1 MDAARTLDYPNF
13 VAGSLTTPP
22 GQDVPD
28 MSGPT
33 CCRGLAFIAAD
44 FMYDELRQLNPVQE
58 LHRRFWSLMT
68 AGSSLTGS
76 LYFFRVLR
84 YVPLDE
90 PAELPALQGST
101 SMFFRGPTEVC
112 TSCLQSL
119 VDKHDDIAGA
129 DDGLYDVCLFMP
141 RAFI

>member
-76 LYFFRVLR
+76 IFF
-84 YVPLDE
+84 
-90 PAELPALQGST
+90 
-101 SMFFRGPTEVC
+101 
-112 TSCLQSL
+112 SC
-119 VDKHDDIAGA
+119 VA
-129 DDGLYDVCLFMP
+129 V
-141 RAFI
+141 RAFGRTGRASRVAGLHFDVFPRPDRGLHELFAVARGQA